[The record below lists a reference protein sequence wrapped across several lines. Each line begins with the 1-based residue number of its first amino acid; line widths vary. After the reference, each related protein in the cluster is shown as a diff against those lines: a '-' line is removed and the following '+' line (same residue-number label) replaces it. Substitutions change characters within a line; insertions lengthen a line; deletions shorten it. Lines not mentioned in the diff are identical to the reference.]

1 MQRNLIWTLLCH
13 SYGVEPQRNI
23 IGGELEICSLEPL
36 TGFYRDGY
44 ANTGPEDLGSHTVCT
59 VVSAEFLEHQKSVGN
74 DLSTPMLEY
83 GFPGL
88 KPGDRWAVCAP
99 RWQQAVDDGVPGD
112 VVLAA
117 TNEAAALFVSVEA
130 LIANSVDVPSDP
142 RSLL

>member
-1 MQRNLIWTLLCH
+1 M
-13 SYGVEPQRNI
+13 EPQRNI
-23 IGGELEICSLEPL
+23 IGGELEICSLAPL

-74 DLSTPMLEY
+74 DLSTPMPEY

-99 RWQQAVDDGVPGD
+99 RWQQAIDDGVQGG
-112 VVLAA
+112 VILAA
-117 TNEAAALFVSVEA
+117 TNESAALFVSVEA
-130 LIANSVDVPSDP
+130 LLANSVDVPSDP